1 MNMSA
6 AMMVT
11 VTLIMTAA
19 MVPRIYLA
27 WMTAEQ
33 YRVEGEI
40 ESLKHLL
47 AEQNRWIGRQFFC
60 GATAL
65 AMLLM
70 VKTSQHDLEIPVS
83 MAAALAA
90 YAVISMI
97 FAVLES
103 LVAQKAFS
111 ALRQVPVGMKAGRSG
126 GNLR

>member
-1 MNMSA
+1 MDIST
-6 AMMVT
+6 AMMLT
-11 VTLIMTAA
+11 VTLIMTAV

-27 WMTAEQ
+27 WITAEI

-40 ESLKHLL
+40 SALQELL
-47 AEQNRWIGRQFFC
+47 AEQNRWVGRQFFC

-70 VKTSQHDLEIPVS
+70 VKTSRHDLEIPAT

-90 YAVISMI
+90 YSVISMG

-103 LVAQKAFS
+103 LVAQKIFS
-111 ALRQVPVGMKAGRSG
+111 CLRQIPVGAKTGR
-126 GNLR
+126 